1 MSRDDLAER
10 VDSLTA
16 AMGRVRVACRPEA
29 WEERVAAL
37 EAQLANPETWE
48 DRPLSV
54 RLQKEAAALRRQLD
68 KVAQAESLLAE
79 LGDDLELLALE
90 NDAAHL
96 GESAARAKG
105 LASLLGTL
113 EVEAMFTG
121 GGDLEPAILTI
132 QAGAGGVDAQ
142 DWAAMLLRMYLR
154 WAERAGFSVTEID
167 RTDGTEAGILSAT
180 LVVDGTHAT
189 GWLRA
194 ERGVHRLVRLSPY
207 DSASRRHTSFAHV
220 EVTPKAEEA
229 DELEIPEDDVRME
242 FFRAGGPGGQHANK
256 TSSAVRLVHLPTGIA
271 VTCRNE
277 RSQHQNRALA
287 QTLLKS
293 RLLALR
299 RAEEAGE
306 HNQGERVEIAWGSQ
320 VRSYVL
326 HPYQMVKDMRSGYE
340 TGRVDAVLDGDLA
353 EIMRSVLT
361 IHADG

>member
-1 MSRDDLAER
+1 MSGEGIAEQ
-10 VDSLTA
+10 VDGLKA
-16 AMGRVRVACRPEA
+16 AMVRVLDACRPLDWA
-29 WEERVAAL
+29 ARVSAL
-37 EAQLANPETWE
+37 EGELARPETWE
-48 DRPLSV
+48 NRPLSV

-68 KVAQAESLLAE
+68 RIAEAEGLLAE
-79 LGDDLELLALE
+79 LHDDLELAAMESEEGHLAE
-90 NDAAHL
+90 TA
-96 GESAARAKG
+96 GRAKR
-105 LASLLGTL
+105 LAGLLGAL
-113 EVEAMFTG
+113 EVEAMFT
-121 GGDLEPAILTI
+121 DKDDAAPAILTI

-154 WAERAGFSVTEID
+154 WADGAGFKAEEID

-180 LVVDGTHAT
+180 VVVDGLHAT

-229 DELEIPEDDVRME
+229 DDLEIPEDDVRME

-256 TSSAVRLVHLPTGIA
+256 TSSAVRLVHLPTGIS

-299 RAEEAGE
+299 RAEEEGE
-306 HNQGERVEIAWGSQ
+306 RKKGERVEIAWGNQ
-320 VRSYVL
+320 VRSYIL
-326 HPYQMVKDMRSGYE
+326 HPYQMVKDLRSGYE
-340 TGRVDAVLDGDLA
+340 TGRVEAVLDGDLA
-353 EIMRSVLT
+353 AIMRSVLT
-361 IHADG
+361 LPADG